1 MFKRLKN
8 LFKRR
13 IKKVFNKKTYNEG
26 FEKGVQE
33 TAEKF
38 AEIRM
43 REWQVDKYSVLE
55 IKNGKVFV
63 GGEALAEADIN
74 KLQAELKALEEF
86 RIWNIMQET
95 VRQKAVEK
103 AVLHSENWEQVLA
116 GKMMI
121 HNLGIIKSILE
132 VIKKI

>member
-43 REWQVDKYSVLE
+43 REWQVDKYNVLE

-63 GGEALAEADIN
+63 GGEALVEAEIN

-95 VRQKAVEK
+95 IRQKAVEK

>member
-1 MFKRLKN
+1 
-8 LFKRR
+8 
-13 IKKVFNKKTYNEG
+13 VFNKKTYNEG

>member
-8 LFKRR
+8 LFKKR

-43 REWQVDKYSVLE
+43 REWQVDKYNVLE

-63 GGEALAEADIN
+63 GGEALVEADIN
-74 KLQAELKALEEF
+74 RLQGEVKALEEF

-95 VRQKAVEK
+95 IRQKAVEK
-103 AVLHSENWEQVLA
+103 SVLHSENWEQVLA

-132 VIKKI
+132 VIKKV